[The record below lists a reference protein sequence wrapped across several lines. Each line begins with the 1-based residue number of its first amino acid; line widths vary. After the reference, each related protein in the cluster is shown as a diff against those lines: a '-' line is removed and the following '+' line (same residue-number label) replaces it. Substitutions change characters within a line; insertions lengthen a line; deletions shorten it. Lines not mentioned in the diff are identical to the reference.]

1 MCSLSR
7 FSSGVKDRTIMNLWR
22 RSKTYLWDLGD
33 RGDVGIANR
42 TENLRPFHYM
52 AQGLR
57 LACTAEPPDAH
68 LMPRSHSL
76 LSKRN
81 GERPRSDRPRELPQK
96 YPHELHKR
104 SSRDRHRGLGPLI
117 ELESY
122 LSNPPGCD
130 PHNRSQG
137 FTVAPVRMSR

>member
-1 MCSLSR
+1 MCGLAR
-7 FSSGVKDRTIMNLWR
+7 FSSGVEERTIINLWR

-33 RGDVGIANR
+33 RGDVDIANR
-42 TENLRPFHYM
+42 TENLRPFRYM

-57 LACTAEPPDAH
+57 LTYTAEPTDAH
-68 LMPRSHSL
+68 LMPRPDSL

-81 GERPRSDRPRELPQK
+81 DERPRSDPPRDLPQK

-104 SSRDRHRGLGPLI
+104 SSRDRHRGLGLLI

-122 LSNPPGCD
+122 LSSPADCD
-130 PHNRSQG
+130 PRNPLQS
-137 FTVAPVRMSR
+137 FSSR